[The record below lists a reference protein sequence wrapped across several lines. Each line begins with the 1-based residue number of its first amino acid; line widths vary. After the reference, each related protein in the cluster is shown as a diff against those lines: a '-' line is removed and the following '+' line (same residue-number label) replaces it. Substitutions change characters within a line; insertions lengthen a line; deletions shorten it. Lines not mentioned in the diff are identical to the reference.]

1 MSPEQSEQME
11 KGQQVAQAG
20 AQAAASVPP
29 EQAPDA
35 ARDAMRSE
43 RDRIGFS
50 ELTDEDIDKFA
61 AALSPKLIEGF
72 RAQGAFDPPPEP
84 VQAPANAAPPPPGDE
99 GAAAAAEPAPA
110 PQKRTFAH
118 RFMGIGG

>member
-1 MSPEQSEQME
+1 MV

-20 AQAAASVPP
+20 AEAAASVPP

-84 VQAPANAAPPPPGDE
+84 VQAPQNVAPPAPTDQPDE
-99 GAAAAAEPAPA
+99 ATEPTPA

-118 RFMGIGG
+118 RFMGVGG

>member
-1 MSPEQSEQME
+1 MADQAEQME

-29 EQAPDA
+29 EQAPEA

-84 VQAPANAAPPPPGDE
+84 VRAPQNQAPPPPTDE
-99 GAAAAAEPAPA
+99 PEAAEPAPA
-110 PQKRTFAH
+110 PTKRTFAH